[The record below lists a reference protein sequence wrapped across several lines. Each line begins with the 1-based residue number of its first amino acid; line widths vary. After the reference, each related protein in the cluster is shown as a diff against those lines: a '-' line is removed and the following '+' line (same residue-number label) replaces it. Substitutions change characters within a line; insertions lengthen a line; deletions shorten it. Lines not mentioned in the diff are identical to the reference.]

1 MRAAA
6 EAANALEF
14 INKMP
19 NQFNQ
24 LIGESGVEQLSG
36 GQKQR
41 VAIARAIVKQPVC
54 LLLDESTS
62 ALDNESERIVQAAL
76 DQLMPGRTTVVIAH
90 RLSTIRHA
98 DIIVVVDEGRVVE
111 QGTHDD
117 LMVTGGIYS
126 KLVAAQSKSPLEV
139 SDVAPQ
145 AQPAGAAAVP
155 IAEVALD
162 VLPVPPVIDA
172 PDRQMSTKDVRS
184 ERTES
189 GLKLQKQPSLKEEK
203 DKKAKD
209 AEDEKERLEALIR
222 AEAEVCVSVAYHLGH
237 NHVACHL
244 FNYFLC
250 VQKMP
255 EVPLSRI
262 VAMSGGDWGWI
273 ILGIVGSG
281 CSGAIFPLFSQFLST
296 MMASFYQPVEQM
308 KKDALVMFYCFLGLG
323 SGMWQNLPS
332 FLAIENALL
341 VQEDQHLLL
350 ACLPTHGR

>member
-14 INKMP
+14 ITKMP

-126 KLVAAQSKSPLEV
+126 KLVAAQSKSPLEGGDAALSV
-139 SDVAPQ
+139 
-145 AQPAGAAAVP
+145 QPAAAAAAAVS
-155 IAEVALD
+155 IVEVALD
-162 VLPVPPVIDA
+162 VLLPLPPVIDA

-203 DKKAKD
+203 DKKAKN

-222 AEAEVCVSVAYHLGH
+222 AEAEVYNSVG
-237 NHVACHL
+237 V
-244 FNYFLC
+244 
-250 VQKMP
+250 
-255 EVPLSRI
+255 
-262 VAMSGGDWGWI
+262 
-273 ILGIVGSG
+273 
-281 CSGAIFPLFSQFLST
+281 FS
-296 MMASFYQPVEQM
+296 
-308 KKDALVMFYCFLGLG
+308 
-323 SGMWQNLPS
+323 W
-332 FLAIENALL
+332 
-341 VQEDQHLLL
+341 
-350 ACLPTHGR
+350 TH